1 MRRLGDPLTISLLA
15 GLCLLVL
22 SACEFNR
29 DEPQVLPQQFIGAD
43 TTLYAHDL
51 VEVNATILRPRPGAL
66 LAYAD
71 CVASQFG
78 KQRGQLYAR
87 RVKAIQDPQFMAD
100 AASMKVMYLLSHVR
114 PEGKFVLTSEQ
125 VLTKCEKHGIPTV

>member
-1 MRRLGDPLTISLLA
+1 MLAPEEAAAA
-15 GLCLLVL
+15 GLAAAAAAGPVPVGLV
-22 SACEFNR
+22 
-29 DEPQVLPQQFIGAD
+29 AD
-43 TTLYAHDL
+43 RLAAEDDPAGL
-51 VEVNATILRPRPGAL
+51 APPRPGAL

-125 VLTKCEKHGIPTV
+125 VLTKCEKNGIPTV